1 MKTAIYTLTAILVL
15 AATPV
20 LAGTDHA
27 HEAVT
32 ADAPAK
38 GHGNPQDDHSKIQAL
53 AVTPEEAVIALE
65 TGLADLM
72 PKVEAK
78 ATEDVIKG
86 SFALMSPVK
95 TLQEAQPNERQA
107 AALKQL
113 DQQLDAAK
121 HAAEDANFEKAKT
134 SLVKAQSAL
143 KLYKA
148 MKVKSGAFM
157 KK

>member
-1 MKTAIYTLTAILVL
+1 MKNAFYAITAILALV
-15 AATPV
+15 ATPV
-20 LAGTDHA
+20 LAGTDHDHA
-27 HEAVT
+27 PVA
-32 ADAPAK
+32 ADTPAQ
-38 GHGNPQDDHSKIQAL
+38 GHGSPQDDHSKIQAL
-53 AVTPEEAVIALE
+53 DVTPEEAVAALE
-65 TGLADLM
+65 TGIAELL
-72 PKVEAK
+72 PKAEAK

-148 MKVKSGAFM
+148 VK
-157 KK
+157 

>member
-1 MKTAIYTLTAILVL
+1 MKNLAYTITVALVL

-20 LAGTDHA
+20 LAATD
-27 HEAVT
+27 EAPAPMT

-53 AVTPEEAVIALE
+53 AVTPEEAVTALE
-65 TGLADLM
+65 TGLADLL

-78 ATEDVIKG
+78 AAEDVIKG

-95 TLQEAQPNERQA
+95 TLQAAQPNERQA

-121 HAAEDANFEKAKT
+121 HAAEDANFEKAG
-134 SLVKAQSAL
+134 SALVKAQSAL

-148 MKVKSGAFM
+148 M
-157 KK
+157 

>member
-1 MKTAIYTLTAILVL
+1 MKKLTCAITVALAL

-20 LAGTDHA
+20 LATA
-27 HEAVT
+27 NEIPAPVAV
-32 ADAPAK
+32 DAPAK

-53 AVTPEEAVIALE
+53 AVTPEEAVKALE
-65 TGLADLM
+65 AGLADLL
-72 PKVEAK
+72 PKAEAK
-78 ATEDVIKG
+78 AAEDVIKD

-95 TLQEAQPNERQA
+95 TLQQAQPNERQA

-121 HAAEDANFEKAKT
+121 HAAEDANFEKAKA
-134 SLVKAQSAL
+134 SLIKAQSAL

-148 MKVKSGAFM
+148 MK
-157 KK
+157 